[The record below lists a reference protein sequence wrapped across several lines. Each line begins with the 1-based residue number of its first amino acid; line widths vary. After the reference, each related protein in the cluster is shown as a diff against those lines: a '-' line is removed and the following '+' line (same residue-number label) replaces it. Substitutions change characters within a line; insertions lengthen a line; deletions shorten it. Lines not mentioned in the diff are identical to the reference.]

1 MVDLRDLVLAK
12 DDASLAEIMIAP
24 AISVDDTDPRDDLHP
39 LFAKYHFRML
49 PVVDVKD
56 NLLGVI
62 RYGDVMKNFPG
73 RGR

>member
-1 MVDLRDLVLAK
+1 
-12 DDASLAEIMIAP
+12 
-24 AISVDDTDPRDDLHP
+24 
-39 LFAKYHFRML
+39 ML

-56 NLLGVI
+56 NILGVI